1 MSYVVDLIDEVLKN
15 HENETVLEGIAEKVN
30 ELMGGRPLFN
40 A

>member
-1 MSYVVDLIDEVLKN
+1 MAYVVDLIDEVLTNKQD
-15 HENETVLEGIAEKVN
+15 ETVLEGVAKKVN